1 MLAWKKPN
9 LTIRNLH
16 HGYIYRYIGK
26 TVIKHDINCMGG
38 GGGGREGGNH
48 PSSIRAGVSVK
59 NNNLTIRNLHLGYI

>member
-38 GGGGREGGNH
+38 GEREGIIPH
-48 PSSIRAGVSVK
+48 QSEQVLVWKII
-59 NNNLTIRNLHLGYI
+59 T